1 MKVKTSELNGVAL
14 DWVVAGLEG
23 EDVWRESRNI
33 YVRDDDGNSVSH
45 YSPSTYWAEGGPI
58 IEREK
63 IGFWAYTL
71 DEEGNENPGWYAETF
86 AGSVATGPTP
96 LIAAM
101 RCFVASELGDE
112 VEVSEELLHGDG
124 NGQS

>member
-45 YSPSTYWAEGGPI
+45 YSPSTYWAQCGPI